1 MGELLKESGDILV
14 VDDDALVLRT
24 HRRMLE
30 NAGFTTQGA
39 VDGEQALVEIGQHE
53 FDAVL
58 SDISMPGMT
67 GIEMLKEVRRFNVD
81 LPIVLVTGA
90 PALETAVEAVE
101 YGALKYLSKP
111 VDYHEL
117 IATMT
122 RAVRL
127 YRFAQLKRK
136 ALDAAGKSG
145 GNFPDRAT
153 VESTFARG
161 MEGLFLAFQPI
172 VRWPD
177 RSVFAYEALLRT
189 REPSIP
195 HPLVFLELADVLD
208 RRFELSREVRR
219 CAAEQSA
226 GLPDNALL
234 FVNLQLQDLNDD
246 ELRSPDAPLTRI
258 ADRVVLEIT
267 ERESLEK
274 VRGTQERV
282 QELKQLGFRIAIDD
296 LGAGY
301 SGLMHLARLEP
312 TVAKL
317 DMSLIRNI
325 DRQPNKRIIV
335 GSLVEACRALE
346 MLVVAE
352 GVETVHE
359 RDALEEIGCELMQ
372 GFFFARPEN
381 PFVTPNWDP

>member
-1 MGELLKESGDILV
+1 MTTLGDILI
-14 VDDDALVLRT
+14 VDDDGLVLRT

-30 NAGFTTQGA
+30 RAGFTTQGA
-39 VDGEQALVEIGQHE
+39 SDGEQALSKIREHE

-58 SDISMPGMT
+58 SDISMPEMT
-67 GIEMLKEVRRFNVD
+67 GIELLKEVRRSNVD

-90 PALETAVEAVE
+90 PALDTAVEAVE

-111 VDYHEL
+111 VDYHHL
-117 IATMT
+117 VATMT

-136 ALDAAGKSG
+136 TLEIAGKSER
-145 GNFPDRAT
+145 NFPDRAT

-161 MEGLFLAFQPI
+161 MEGLYLAYQPI

-177 RSVFAYEALLRT
+177 RSIFGYEALLRT

-195 HPLVFLELADVLD
+195 NPLIFLELADLLD
-208 RRFELSREVRR
+208 RSFELSREIRR
-219 CAAEQSA
+219 CASEQSA
-226 GLPDNALL
+226 ALPEDALL
-234 FVNLQLQDLNDD
+234 FVNLQLQDLADS
-246 ELRSPDAPLTRI
+246 ELLSPDAPLTRV

-267 ERESLEK
+267 ERESLEQ
-274 VRGTQERV
+274 VRDAQGIV
-282 QELKQLGFRIAIDD
+282 QELKQLGFRIAVDD

-312 TVAKL
+312 TIAKL
-317 DMSLIRNI
+317 DMSLIRDI
-325 DRQPNKRIIV
+325 DRLPNKQIIV
-335 GSLVEACRALE
+335 GSLVEACRALD
-346 MLVVAE
+346 MLVVGE

-372 GFFFARPEN
+372 GFFFSKAEN
-381 PFVTPNWDP
+381 PFVTPSWEP